1 MPRRPFVLFVV
12 FAAVVVLV
20 AAGPARAQGSRE
32 VFQVRAAAEGGDAN
46 AQYQLG
52 LWYDI
57 GRGVERDDP
66 AAVRWYRRAARQG
79 HRAAQNNLGHL
90 LAKGEGA
97 PEDDAEAVMWFHRAA
112 EQGSSAAQF
121 SLGFH
126 YYNGEGVAPDAA
138 EAARWFRAASAQGVP
153 TAQYNLATMYA
164 NGIGVPQDLVRA
176 AMWLNLAGAEVEG
189 LDLVRWRGDRQLVL
203 EALSAQELLESQDL
217 SVACINS
224 NFTDCGEP

>member
-1 MPRRPFVLFVV
+1 MPLPLSASLPAPLDRRTFLRTSSASVATLFVAW
-12 FAAVVVLV
+12 AAH
-20 AAGPARAQGSRE
+20 AQTQS
-32 VFQVRAAAEGGDAN
+32 DT
-46 AQYQLG
+46 
-52 LWYDI
+52 
-57 GRGVERDDP
+57 
-66 AAVRWYRRAARQG
+66 
-79 HRAAQNNLGHL
+79 
-90 LAKGEGA
+90 
-97 PEDDAEAVMWFHRAA
+97 
-112 EQGSSAAQF
+112 
-121 SLGFH
+121 
-126 YYNGEGVAPDAA
+126 A